1 MLGGVIYI
9 YIYIYIYIHIYIYIS
24 IYIYIYIFEIER
36 TKKQIGKQ
44 TDVWYIFLYK
54 RSTKSLRFYGEFDRR
69 F

>member
-1 MLGGVIYI
+1 MNIYI
-9 YIYIYIYIHIYIYIS
+9 Y